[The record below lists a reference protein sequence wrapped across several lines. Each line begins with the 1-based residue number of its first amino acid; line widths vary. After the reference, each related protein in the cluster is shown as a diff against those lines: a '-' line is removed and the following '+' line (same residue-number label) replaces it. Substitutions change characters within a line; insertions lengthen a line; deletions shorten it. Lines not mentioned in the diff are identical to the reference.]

1 MGNNKSRHQHQQ
13 NSSGQ
18 DYQKS
23 SSSRYNGGVGAIGGQ
38 DRVRADKYMTNNINS
53 SSTRQ
58 QQQYHNQQQQSPLL
72 NDSGHYSIHGFMASP
87 SSPID
92 RSDTPTMNGP
102 SGGGGGGLGWNHP
115 NLSSP
120 SRLDQTKKTS
130 DSSLHLQFQHGTR
143 NNNNGKATTS
153 GHPSGPSAGAGI
165 GGAAGR
171 LSGSTGVRISGTMP
185 RIPTTTG
192 QPVYDGLNDG
202 YGVESNYY
210 NNTTS
215 QEMSSMTMHPS
226 SQPTMYKQQQQQQQ
240 QGPDSKSLSIPPH
253 HLLQANG
260 RMSQQHHYPDHNNS
274 NNHATSTGMRN
285 SVTIPNTPYNNNNEE
300 GMASSIAAMNL
311 TDRQL
316 QQQQQ
321 QNMRLQLQYPDRHQ
335 RDSFMPTYSL
345 QPQPQQQ
352 QQQTHYQHPAAGI
365 SPTPLTVRNESY
377 TKANGMDQLQQQQQ
391 QQQQQYDVHYAH
403 HQDSTAY
410 QAKQQQQQYY
420 PQQQQPRLTNTYPAE
435 PQRERVS
442 VNNNTTIPK
451 PSTFLANA
459 GPLID
464 MGTSSSQ
471 RPPTA
476 DQVFARLARQYPT
489 NPRETEK
496 RERIYRWLGH
506 IAESL
511 TFNPDTDI
519 PGFIIPVYPDELDHP
534 DSPFYVDRITYE
546 LDLMAPIA
554 KPFRKAIDINCASGD
569 WAMDIAIK
577 YPRTLVYALDS
588 LLDTTH
594 MPLRIP
600 ENCKFRIRDARD
612 QEGEFD
618 LVHQRLGAF
627 RTPIQEWTPH
637 FAEMRR
643 LTRPGGW
650 IQMAE
655 SDGMVV
661 RAGLET
667 TKVNRWVE
675 QAALSSGLN
684 PPQLM
689 GALMPTVLGAGLINV
704 ECYDYSIPLGE
715 WGGLRGQVAM
725 RSYLEMVDS
734 LKEEIIDM
742 NRLEEGFFEET
753 IELMKME
760 CSDERAELIMRV
772 ICAQKPPVTD
782 DLWRTA
788 R

>member
-1 MGNNKSRHQHQQ
+1 
-13 NSSGQ
+13 
-18 DYQKS
+18 
-23 SSSRYNGGVGAIGGQ
+23 
-38 DRVRADKYMTNNINS
+38 
-53 SSTRQ
+53 
-58 QQQYHNQQQQSPLL
+58 
-72 NDSGHYSIHGFMASP
+72 
-87 SSPID
+87 
-92 RSDTPTMNGP
+92 
-102 SGGGGGGLGWNHP
+102 
-115 NLSSP
+115 
-120 SRLDQTKKTS
+120 
-130 DSSLHLQFQHGTR
+130 
-143 NNNNGKATTS
+143 
-153 GHPSGPSAGAGI
+153 
-165 GGAAGR
+165 
-171 LSGSTGVRISGTMP
+171 
-185 RIPTTTG
+185 
-192 QPVYDGLNDG
+192 
-202 YGVESNYY
+202 
-210 NNTTS
+210 
-215 QEMSSMTMHPS
+215 
-226 SQPTMYKQQQQQQQ
+226 
-240 QGPDSKSLSIPPH
+240 
-253 HLLQANG
+253 
-260 RMSQQHHYPDHNNS
+260 
-274 NNHATSTGMRN
+274 
-285 SVTIPNTPYNNNNEE
+285 
-300 GMASSIAAMNL
+300 MNL
-311 TDRQL
+311 TDRQ
-316 QQQQQ
+316 
-321 QNMRLQLQYPDRHQ
+321 RLQYPDRHQ

-352 QQQTHYQHPAAGI
+352 QHYQQGPTGSSRQGGIQNAVGI
-365 SPTPLTVRNESY
+365 SPTPLAVRNESF
-377 TKANGMDQLQQQQQ
+377 TKVNGVDQL
-391 QQQQQYDVHYAH
+391 QQQQYDVHYAH
-403 HQDSTAY
+403 HQDSTTY
-410 QAKQQQQQYY
+410 PAKQQYY
-420 PQQQQPRLTNTYPAE
+420 PQQQQPRLTNTYPTE
-435 PQRERVS
+435 PQRERLS
-442 VNNNTTIPK
+442 INNNNNNNSTTPK

-464 MGTSSSQ
+464 MGSSSSQ

-511 TFNPDTDI
+511 AFNPDTDI

-577 YPRTLVYALDS
+577 HPRTLVYALDS

-594 MPLRIP
+594 LPLRIP
-600 ENCKFRIRDARD
+600 ENCKFRMRDARD

-715 WGGLRGQVAM
+715 WGGMRGQVAM
-725 RSYLEMVDS
+725 RSYLEMVES

-753 IELMKME
+753 VELMKME

-782 DLWRTA
+782 DLWRTT

>member
-1 MGNNKSRHQHQQ
+1 
-13 NSSGQ
+13 
-18 DYQKS
+18 
-23 SSSRYNGGVGAIGGQ
+23 
-38 DRVRADKYMTNNINS
+38 
-53 SSTRQ
+53 
-58 QQQYHNQQQQSPLL
+58 
-72 NDSGHYSIHGFMASP
+72 
-87 SSPID
+87 
-92 RSDTPTMNGP
+92 MNGP
-102 SGGGGGGLGWNHP
+102 SGGGGVGGGGGGLGWNHA

-120 SRLDQTKKTS
+120 GRLDQTKKTS
-130 DSSLHLQFQHGTR
+130 DSSLDMQFQHDTR
-143 NNNNGKATTS
+143 NNNNASNNNNNKAMT
-153 GHPSGPSAGAGI
+153 GGIPSGPSAG
-165 GGAAGR
+165 GGGAGR
-171 LSGSTGVRISGTMP
+171 LSGSAGIRSSGTVPRIS
-185 RIPTTTG
+185 TG
-192 QPVYDGLNDG
+192 Q
-202 YGVESNYY
+202 
-210 NNTTS
+210 
-215 QEMSSMTMHPS
+215 H
-226 SQPTMYKQQQQQQQ
+226 
-240 QGPDSKSLSIPPH
+240 SLSIPPH

-260 RMSQQHHYPDHNNS
+260 RMSQQQHYTEHNN
-274 NNHATSTGMRN
+274 TGMRN
-285 SVTIPNTPYNNNNEE
+285 STTTPNIPYSNSNNNNEE

-311 TDRQL
+311 TDRQ
-316 QQQQQ
+316 
-321 QNMRLQLQYPDRHQ
+321 RLQYPDRHQ

-345 QPQPQQQ
+345 QPQSQQQ
-352 QQQTHYQHPAAGI
+352 QHYQQGSAVNSRQGGMQNAVGV
-365 SPTPLTVRNESY
+365 SPTPLAVRNESF
-377 TKANGMDQLQQQQQ
+377 TKVNGIDQL
-391 QQQQQYDVHYAH
+391 QQQQYDVHYAH

-410 QAKQQQQQYY
+410 PAKQQQQQQQQYY
-420 PQQQQPRLTNTYPAE
+420 PQQQQQQPRLTTTYPAE
-435 PQRERVS
+435 PQRERLS
-442 VNNNTTIPK
+442 VNNNNTTPK

-464 MGTSSSQ
+464 MGSSSSQ

-511 TFNPDTDI
+511 T
-519 PGFIIPVYPDELDHP
+519 
-534 DSPFYVDRITYE
+534 PFYVDRITYE

-554 KPFRKAIDINCASGD
+554 KPFRKAVDINCASGD

-577 YPRTLVYALDS
+577 HPRTLVYALDS
-588 LLDTTH
+588 LLDTSH
-594 MPLRIP
+594 LPLRIP
-600 ENCKFRIRDARD
+600 DNCKFRMRDARD

-715 WGGLRGQVAM
+715 WGGMRGQVAM
-725 RSYLEMVDS
+725 RSYLDMVQS

-753 IELMKME
+753 VELMKME

-772 ICAQKPPVTD
+772 ICAQKPPVTE
-782 DLWRTA
+782 DLWRTT